1 MKTQGREPG
10 VLAGEGANHW
20 PVDGP
25 PWLSLS
31 LPRRSPVPVPK
42 GGKVGT
48 EKAPTYQ
55 RPGCWNLNT
64 DELDLR
70 AIPLRFIP
78 VWPSSNDGLV
88 PFYKDHELL
97 L

>member
-1 MKTQGREPG
+1 MALTEPPK
-10 VLAGEGANHW
+10 E
-20 PVDGP
+20 
-25 PWLSLS
+25 
-31 LPRRSPVPVPK
+31 VPCSSSR

-70 AIPLRFIP
+70 AIPHQFIP